1 MSRLR
6 IRGARV
12 LDPASGL
19 DERTDLD
26 VEGGRVVG
34 LGADL
39 PGVPRTVIEAD
50 GLWLTP
56 GFVDLHTHLREPGQ
70 EYKEDIAS
78 GARAAAA
85 GGFTTVCCMANTDPV
100 NDSPAVT
107 EFIQR
112 RARETACVQVRVI
125 AAATQGLRGE
135 IMSEMASLAR
145 VGAVAFSDD
154 GHSIM
159 DSSVMRR
166 VLEYAKGVDR
176 PVIAHC
182 EDLSLKGESAVHEG
196 AHATCCGLPGSP
208 AEAETILVARDLELA
223 RLTGAHLH
231 IAHVSAARSV
241 ELIREA
247 KDAGVRVTAE
257 VTPHHL
263 ALTDAVIRG
272 YDTNTKM
279 APPLRTARDREALRD
294 GLADGTLDC
303 VATDHAPHAA
313 YEKDVEYTAA
323 PFGVVGLETALPIVL
338 DLVHSQRLS
347 ALEAIRRLTSAPA
360 GVLRLR
366 TGTLEVGASA
376 DLTLLDPDAVWKL
389 DAASLRSKSRNS
401 SFLGQEFRGRALRTW
416 VAGRL
421 VHGAEAEHE
430 GAEPTEA
437 EREGAEPTDA
447 EPGA

>member
-1 MSRLR
+1 MKLR

-19 DERTDLD
+19 DDRVDVDVDDGRIAGVGRDL
-26 VEGGRVVG
+26 
-34 LGADL
+34 A
-39 PGVPRTVIEAD
+39 GVPEQVIEAD

-56 GFVDLHTHLREPGQ
+56 GFVDIHTHLREPGQ

-112 RARETACVQVRVI
+112 RARESACVNVRVI

-135 IMSEMASLAR
+135 IMSEMAGLAR
-145 VGAVAFSDD
+145 AGAVAFSDD

-159 DSSVMRR
+159 DSAVMRR

-176 PVIAHC
+176 PVITHC
-182 EDLSLKGESAVHEG
+182 EDLALKGESAVHEG

-223 RLTGAHLH
+223 RLTGGHVH

-241 ELIREA
+241 ELIRDA
-247 KDAGVRVTAE
+247 KEAGVRVTAE

-272 YDTNTKM
+272 YDTDTKM

-338 DLVHSQRLS
+338 ELVHAQRMP
-347 ALEAIRRLTSAPA
+347 ALEAVRRLTA
-360 GVLRLR
+360 GPSDVLRLHA
-366 TGTLEVGASA
+366 GTLEPGAAA
-376 DLTLLDPDAVWKL
+376 DLTLLDPDAIWKL
-389 DAASLRSKSRNS
+389 ERGGLHSKSGNS
-401 SFLGQEFRGRALRTW
+401 PFVGAEFRGRVLRTW
-416 VAGRL
+416 VAGRP
-421 VHGAEAEHE
+421 VHGADGSE
-430 GAEPTEA
+430 GDATE
-437 EREGAEPTDA
+437 
-447 EPGA
+447 

>member
-1 MSRLR
+1 VTRWR
-6 IRGARV
+6 VRGARV

-19 DERTDLD
+19 DEVVDID
-26 VEGGRVVG
+26 VEDGRIAG
-34 LGADL
+34 MGTDL
-39 PGVPRTVIEAD
+39 PGIPEQVLEAT
-50 GLWLTP
+50 GLWVVP
-56 GFVDLHTHLREPGQ
+56 GFVDIHTHLREPGQ

-78 GARAAAA
+78 GARSAAA
-85 GGFTTVCCMANTDPV
+85 GGFTTICCMANTDPV

-112 RARETACVQVRVI
+112 RARDTACVNVRVI

-135 IMSEMASLAR
+135 IMSEMAGLAGA
-145 VGAVAFSDD
+145 GAVAFSDD
-154 GHSIM
+154 GYTIM

-182 EDLSLKGESAVHEG
+182 EDLALKGATAVHEG

-231 IAHVSAARSV
+231 VAHVSAARSV
-241 ELIREA
+241 ELIRDA

-294 GLADGTLDC
+294 GLADGTIDC

-313 YEKDVEYTAA
+313 YEKDVEYTSA
-323 PFGVVGLETALPIVL
+323 PFGVVGLETALPVVL
-338 DLVHSQRLS
+338 DLVHEKRLS
-347 ALEAIRRLTSAPA
+347 ALDAIRRMTCAPA
-360 GVLRLR
+360 SLLRLR
-366 TGTLEVGASA
+366 AGSLEIGAPA
-376 DLTLLDPDAVWKL
+376 DLALVDPEAIWKL
-389 DAASLRSKSRNS
+389 DGPELQSRSRNS
-401 SFLGQEFRGRALRTW
+401 AFLGREFRGRVLRTW
-416 VAGRL
+416 VAGRA
-421 VHGAEAEHE
+421 VHGSDETL
-430 GAEPTEA
+430 P
-437 EREGAEPTDA
+437 
-447 EPGA
+447 

>member
-1 MSRLR
+1 MMR

-19 DERTDLD
+19 DDRVDVDVEDGRITGVGTDL
-26 VEGGRVVG
+26 GS
-34 LGADL
+34 
-39 PGVPRTVIEAD
+39 VPEEVIEAD

-56 GFVDLHTHLREPGQ
+56 GFVDIHTHLREPGQ

-85 GGFTTVCCMANTDPV
+85 GGFTTICCMANTDPV

-112 RARETACVQVRVI
+112 RARESACVNVRVI

-135 IMSEMASLAR
+135 IMSEMASLAAA
-145 VGAVAFSDD
+145 GAVAFSDD
-154 GHSIM
+154 GHTIQ
-159 DSSVMRR
+159 DASVMRR
-166 VLEYAKGVDR
+166 ALEYAKGVDR

-182 EDLSLKGESAVHEG
+182 EDLSLKGASAVHEG

-223 RLTGAHLH
+223 RLTGGHVH

-247 KDAGVRVTAE
+247 KDAGIRVTAE

-263 ALTDAVIRG
+263 ALTDEVIRG

-279 APPLRTARDREALRD
+279 APPLRAARDREALRD
-294 GLADGTLDC
+294 GLADGALDC

-323 PFGVVGLETALPIVL
+323 PFGVVGLETALPVVL
-338 DLVHSQRLS
+338 DLVHSQRLG
-347 ALEAIRRLTSAPA
+347 ALDAIRRLTVGPA

-366 TGTLEVGASA
+366 TGTLEVGAVA
-376 DLTLLDPDAVWKL
+376 DLALLDPEAIWKL
-389 DAASLRSKSRNS
+389 EATGLHSRSRNS
-401 SFLGQEFRGRALRTW
+401 SFLGRELRGRVLRTW
-416 VAGRL
+416 VGGRA
-421 VHGAEAEHE
+421 VHGADE
-430 GAEPTEA
+430 
-437 EREGAEPTDA
+437 

>member
-1 MSRLR
+1 VSGLR
-6 IRGARV
+6 VRGARV

-19 DERTDLD
+19 DERVD
-26 VEGGRVVG
+26 VDIEEGRIAGI
-34 LGADL
+34 GAEL
-39 PGVPRTVIEAD
+39 SGVPDEVIDAD

-78 GARAAAA
+78 GARAAAS

-107 EFIQR
+107 EFILR
-112 RARETACVQVRVI
+112 RAQDSACVNVHVI

-135 IMSEMASLAR
+135 IMSEMAGLAAA
-145 VGAVAFSDD
+145 GAVAFSDD
-154 GHSIM
+154 GQTIM
-159 DSSVMRR
+159 DAAVMRR

-176 PVIAHC
+176 AVIAHC
-182 EDLSLKGESAVHEG
+182 EDLSLKGASAVHEG

-313 YEKDVEYTAA
+313 YEKDVEYTQA

-338 DLVHSQRLS
+338 ELVHSQRIS
-347 ALEAIRRLTSAPA
+347 ALDAIRRLTCGPA
-360 GVLRLR
+360 GILRLR
-366 TGTLEVGASA
+366 AGTLEVGAAA
-376 DLTLLDPDAVWKL
+376 DLTLLDPEAVWKL
-389 DAASLRSKSRNS
+389 DPVELRSKSRNS
-401 SFLGQEFRGRALRTW
+401 PFLGQEFRGRALRTW

-421 VHGAEAEHE
+421 AHGAGE
-430 GAEPTEA
+430 GEV
-437 EREGAEPTDA
+437 G
-447 EPGA
+447 